1 MNQEQMPTEHVEQL
15 PAAVAGSEEG
25 AVRRFA
31 YDPNT
36 LKDISANDIDAIDD
50 LVGAA
55 YEQQLEPHDIQEMVD
70 AELTKRGLDPAQAQ
84 DGVMVVRFIGV
95 DGKTQVRAM
104 RIDYGDFGTALRNA
118 ELLEAAAPEYHVE
131 EPVSEAEKVT
141 SEEEDAHE
149 QETLMAE
156 LMDRLYANVTRLD
169 LSSEIDAQ
177 LRKRIWG
184 QVESLIPTIQGIMRQ
199 INDGMSPD
207 PTALRQLED
216 TIIGDVVRELSTL
229 TGKTDTDRRS
239 VRQLEDTFGEVRHE
253 SLQTLD
259 GTHAD
264 EFDAVLRRANDI
276 HVELGSNRSKEDAA
290 TAAAKDTCA
299 QLGRVIGEMAYSRH
313 GHEEYAVRL
322 REITTRLNQQVDMHR
337 TSESQLARLVG
348 DLRGALDSNATR

>member
-1 MNQEQMPTEHVEQL
+1 MSQEQIPAEHAEQ
-15 PAAVAGSEEG
+15 PPEAAAGSEAET
-25 AVRRFA
+25 ARQFA
-31 YDPNT
+31 YDPNA
-36 LKDISANDIDAIDD
+36 LKDISADDIDAIDD

-55 YEQQLEPHDIQEMVD
+55 YEQQLEPHEIQEMVD
-70 AELTKRGLDPAQAQ
+70 AELVKLGLDPSQAQ

-118 ELLEAAAPEYHVE
+118 ELLEAGSPEHHAE
-131 EPVSEAEKVT
+131 EPVAEAEKAA
-141 SEEEDAHE
+141 SEEEDTQE
-149 QETLMAE
+149 QEALTAE

-177 LRKRIWG
+177 IRKRIWG
-184 QVESLIPTIQGIMRQ
+184 QVESLIPAVQGIVHQ

-207 PTALRQLED
+207 PTMLRRLED
-216 TIIGDVVRELSTL
+216 TIMGDVVRDLGML

-239 VRQLEDTFGEVRHE
+239 VRQLEDTFGEARHE

-276 HVELGSNRSKEDAA
+276 RVELGSNRTREDAA
-290 TAAAKDTCA
+290 TAAAKDICA

-322 REITTRLNQQVDMHR
+322 REIMTRLNQQVGMHR
-337 TSESQLARLVG
+337 TSESQLGGLVG
-348 DLRGALDSNATR
+348 DLRGALDSHAVR